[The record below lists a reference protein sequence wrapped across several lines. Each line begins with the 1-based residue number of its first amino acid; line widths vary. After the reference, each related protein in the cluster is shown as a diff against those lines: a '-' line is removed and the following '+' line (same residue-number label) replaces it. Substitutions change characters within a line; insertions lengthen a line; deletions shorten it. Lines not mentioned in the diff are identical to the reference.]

1 MDGLDIYCVTNKHVN
16 FLKKNNYK
24 IAWVG
29 QEKPN
34 DDYILCNYKIN
45 IFNKEKFYSELT
57 FHYWYWKNLLNIR
70 DKKWIGFCQKRRFW
84 INPESEINKID
95 INNINDHLLKYPHE
109 SWKDYES
116 IICKPINISGAK
128 KIKIIKRGWRT
139 IIKDP
144 TILYNSKKETIKFHF
159 DMHHGHGNLDKAI
172 SLLDQND
179 RIDFMKFVSERN
191 SFNPHIMMI
200 SRPEIL
206 DRWFDAL
213 FKWLEKC
220 EEIFKPETLRGYDT
234 TRLYAYL
241 AERYLSYWFRK
252 NTKYLE
258 SPWIFIDN

>member
-34 DDYILCNYKIN
+34 DGYILCNHKIN

>member
-1 MDGLDIYCVTNKHVN
+1 MDRLDIYCVTNKHVN

-34 DDYILCNYKIN
+34 EDYILCNNKIN

-84 INPESEINKID
+84 INPDSEMNKID

-139 IIKDP
+139 IVKDP

-179 RIDFMKFVSERN
+179 RIDFMKFVNERN

-200 SRPEIL
+200 SKSEIL

-213 FKWLEKC
+213 FKWLKKC
-220 EEIFKPETLRGYDT
+220 EEIFKPEVLKGYDT

-258 SPWIFIDN
+258 SPWVFIDN